1 MKFIKVVVK
10 LMEHLVIAKLLF
22 DNSFLSKALLM
33 GHAAQCSAH
42 ASASILLAG
51 WIHRR
56 HLFLVSNTRIEDIIH
71 LCTEL

>member
-33 GHAAQCSAH
+33 GHAAH
-42 ASASILLAG
+42 ASASNLLAG

-56 HLFLVSNTRIEDIIH
+56 HLFLVT
-71 LCTEL
+71 